1 MGRMDGK
8 VAIVTGGT
16 RGIGRAIAQSF
27 AREGA
32 KVAVTGRNPE
42 RGAQVVDEIR
52 DADGDAAFFPADL
65 SVEDDVRQMVGGTV
79 EHFGRITTLVNNAA
93 ATDWIGPGRGDAAL
107 ARVDEEA
114 WRAVLAV
121 GLDGLRWSCR
131 YAIPRM
137 IEAGGGSIVNISAH
151 AGVRGVAGFAAYT
164 TSKGAMNALTRALAV
179 EHASDGIRCNAISA
193 GFIQSGPW
201 VDEQMTD
208 EKALARMRRAYL
220 TRLGVP
226 EDVAHAAVYLASD
239 EAEIVTGVVLP
250 VDGGL
255 QAR

>member
-65 SVEDDVRQMVGGTV
+65 SVEDDVRQMVGDTA

-93 ATDWIGPGRGDAAL
+93 ATDWIGPGSSRAERG
-107 ARVDEEA
+107 
-114 WRAVLAV
+114 W
-121 GLDGLRWSCR
+121 
-131 YAIPRM
+131 
-137 IEAGGGSIVNISAH
+137 
-151 AGVRGVAGFAAYT
+151 
-164 TSKGAMNALTRALAV
+164 TSR
-179 EHASDGIRCNAISA
+179 
-193 GFIQSGPW
+193 
-201 VDEQMTD
+201 
-208 EKALARMRRAYL
+208 
-220 TRLGVP
+220 
-226 EDVAHAAVYLASD
+226 
-239 EAEIVTGVVLP
+239 
-250 VDGGL
+250 
-255 QAR
+255 